1 MSDDQDGYDDTGRPS
16 VKGNLRASNFAADQ
30 AEDDDD
36 ALSKSS
42 YSEEEDSA
50 NEEDKKFIDQDEDE
64 GGWHPDRLAMRE
76 RQKERNEMERHKK
89 VLAKM
94 YHESDLRSHDDYHED
109 EVIHLVQ
116 DDHAVEASAAEWRI
130 GLQPTGGKKLFMVY
144 TKPGKEFQVVLDMT
158 KRYFSGDVTAPTVY
172 SALCPVPGCG
182 YIYVEALTD
191 SEVARLR
198 NGVQNCLFNKEIKA
212 LPTSEMR
219 DAMSVTPQTPK
230 LRPGQFVRI
239 RRDRPNTDSYK
250 GDLAQ
255 VVLSNSNR
263 NKALVKLVPRI
274 DYDQLK
280 EFVGDGDSR
289 DGMSKECRQSFL
301 TKMKKDSTSYR
312 PPQHEFDEKKIK
324 AIGGDVEKATA
335 FKSFLKPL
343 AERPDKFSKWDD
355 CAFYKTFAYKDYP
368 IAYLDTNSAPPSTEE
383 ARRFIDGLEVTK
395 FERSIPGFR
404 ENMAASLAGA
414 MFKFE
419 VGDKA
424 RANREFR
431 GMLVIVKQVNDGD
444 TCVVRPQDEDLDIE
458 IEKIYLEKY
467 FERGERVQIVTGAYE
482 GSIGVV
488 QDTDDKEGVAQVLL
502 DTTLAIVEVRFGQ
515 LISASSTTQQT
526 TWGPYRVHDMVMLQ
540 DRSVGVIYSIEQN
553 GTFHILLTTSQTKE
567 AMIENISQKVRDQ
580 RVKDKAGNVIAVDRQ
595 VNIESRDERISMT
608 ARVLHTYGN
617 HVFVKCDSL
626 ERQGVKLVESSE
638 CKATASRSDD
648 TRAPVFQGGGGGGRG
663 PRRYRQAADRS
674 YIGKQVYILAGPHK
688 GCMADVK
695 DCDDTSLRVVLHT
708 NGQAVSLLR
717 SEGPDSG
724 QKASRW
730 TWAKER
736 KRDPFGKKQKS
747 KPQQPHQTQPRMD
760 QREMTGFLRP
770 DPYYGM
776 SPDSMRSPASGFS
789 PNHPYYP
796 YGPSPMGTPMYSM
809 DREGH

>member
-1 MSDDQDGYDDTGRPS
+1 MSDDQDGYDDSGRPS
-16 VKGNLRASNFAADQ
+16 PKSHRITAHNFEMNQ
-30 AEDDDD
+30 AEDDDETEGED
-36 ALSKSS
+36 SEG
-42 YSEEEDSA
+42 EEEDSA
-50 NEEDKKFIDQDEDE
+50 NEEDEKFIDRDEDQ

-76 RQKERNEMERHKK
+76 RRKERSEMEKQKK
-89 VLAKM
+89 AFAKM
-94 YHESDLRSHDDYHED
+94 YESEQRSHDDYHED
-109 EVIHLVQ
+109 EVFHLVQ
-116 DDHAVEASAAEWRI
+116 DDSAVEASAAEWRI
-130 GLQPTGGKKLFMVY
+130 GLQPTGGKKLFMVA
-144 TKPGKEFQVVLDMT
+144 TRPGKEFQVVLDMT
-158 KRYFSGDVTAPTVY
+158 KRYFSGDIAAPTVY

-191 SEVARLR
+191 AEVSRLR
-198 NGVQNCLFNKEIKA
+198 NGVQNCLFNKDIKP
-212 LPTSEMR
+212 LPISEMR

-280 EFVGDGDSR
+280 EFVGDGESR
-289 DGMSKECRQSFL
+289 DGMTRECRQSLL
-301 TKMKKDSTSYR
+301 TKNKKDSTSYR
-312 PPQHEFDEKKIK
+312 PPQREFDEKRIK
-324 AIGGDVEKATA
+324 DIGGEVEKVTP

-343 AERPDKFSKWDD
+343 AERPDRFSLWDD
-355 CAFYKTFAYKDYP
+355 CAFYKSFAYKDYP
-368 IAYLDTNSAPPSTEE
+368 IAYLDTNSVNPSTEE

-444 TCVVRPQDEDLDIE
+444 TCVVRPQNENLDIE

-467 FERGERVQIVTGAYE
+467 FERGERVQIVAGVHE

-502 DTTLAIVEVRFGQ
+502 DTTMATVEVKFGQ
-515 LISASSTTQQT
+515 LISASQTNQQT
-526 TWGPYRVHDMVMLQ
+526 TWGPYRVHDMVSLQ

-567 AMIENISQKVRDQ
+567 AMLENIAQKVRDQ
-580 RVKDKAGNVIAVDRQ
+580 RVKDKAGNLIAVDRQ

-608 ARVLHTYGN
+608 ARVLHTYGS

-626 ERQGVKLVESSE
+626 ENQGVKLVESSE
-638 CKATASRSDD
+638 CKTNATRNEEM
-648 TRAPVFQGGGGGGRG
+648 RMPMFQGGGGGGR
-663 PRRYRQAADRS
+663 RYRQAANRS
-674 YIGKQVYILAGPHK
+674 YIGKQVYILSGQYK

-695 DCDDTSLRVVLHT
+695 DCDDTSLRVALHT
-708 NGQAVSLLR
+708 NGQTVNLLL
-717 SEGPDSG
+717 SEGPEA
-724 QKASRW
+724 QVASRW

-736 KRDPFGKKQKS
+736 KRDPFGKQKS
-747 KPQQPHQTQPRMD
+747 KPQQPHPAQPRME
-760 QREMTGFLRP
+760 QREMPGFLRP

-776 SPDSMRSPASGFS
+776 SPDSMHSPASGYS

-796 YGPSPMGTPMYSM
+796 YGASPTMGTPMYSM
-809 DREGH
+809 DRGGH